1 MIVGVVTIAN
11 FLIPYLLYKFYFN
24 TTRTTAVQA
33 IFDAQSKY
41 QFGWYVMN
49 EGAKFIWGPPAFF
62 WIMATLT
69 GDIRFALF
77 LLIWWSSFQTYMTPL
92 IILGTAGPMMWG
104 ASISTWEDSYD
115 DVMNQYHVFAAG
127 LAYLIF
133 GGISYYLFVTN
144 WSYALLYYDPVLQ
157 EEEEE
162 LVQFGEPTKE
172 EDLPEE

>member
-1 MIVGVVTIAN
+1 MADEISAQDDTARVCDPAIEDCSENSRFKNTIELDYDTPNMIVGVVTIAN

-115 DVMNQYHVFAAG
+115 DVMN
-127 LAYLIF
+127 
-133 GGISYYLFVTN
+133 
-144 WSYALLYYDPVLQ
+144 
-157 EEEEE
+157 
-162 LVQFGEPTKE
+162 
-172 EDLPEE
+172 